1 MLLQFQADPL
11 NVTVRSRSPEVA
23 ETRARRG
30 LSGAVAV
37 GPSLDWEV

>member
-11 NVTVRSRSPEVA
+11 NVTVRSPEVA